1 MERHFDEELKGLK
14 ERLLYMGNLAE
25 KMINQA
31 IEGLVKRDTNLF
43 NQINEWE
50 NEMNF
55 LHIEIDDCCL
65 KLLALRQP
73 TAADLRFITAG
84 MKINSELERVGDQAV
99 NISQNG
105 SEYLKE
111 PQLKPLID
119 IPRMA
124 NLASK
129 MLQDGL
135 DSFVRKDVE
144 LAKSILERD
153 DEVDGL
159 KDQLFRELL
168 TFMLSDP
175 ATIKR
180 ALTLILI
187 SRNLE
192 RIGDH
197 ATNVAEDVIF
207 MVLGKDVRHHVAERK
222 EASPRSS

>member
-1 MERHFDEELKGLK
+1 MDRHFDEELKELK
-14 ERLLYMGNLAE
+14 EKLLSMGNLAE

-31 IEGLVKRDTNLF
+31 MEGLVKRELTLF
-43 NQINEWE
+43 SQINDWE

-55 LHIEIDDCCL
+55 IHIEIDDCCL

-105 SEYLKE
+105 TEYLKE

-119 IPRMA
+119 IPQMA
-124 NLASK
+124 SIASK

-135 DSFVRKDVE
+135 DSFVHKDVE
-144 LAKSILERD
+144 LAKSVLERD
-153 DEVDGL
+153 DEVDSL

-168 TFMLSDP
+168 TFMISDP

-180 ALTLILI
+180 SLTLILI
-187 SRNLE
+187 ARNLE

-197 ATNVAEDVIF
+197 ATNIAEDVIF
-207 MVLGKDVRHHVAERK
+207 MALGKDVRHRTAERMR
-222 EASPRSS
+222 SPGI

>member
-1 MERHFDEELKGLK
+1 MDRHFDEELKELK
-14 ERLLYMGNLAE
+14 EKLLSMGNLAE

-31 IEGLVKRDTNLF
+31 MEGLVKREPALF
-43 NQINEWE
+43 TKIDEWE

-105 SEYLKE
+105 AEYLKE

-119 IPRMA
+119 IPQMA
-124 NLASK
+124 NIASK

-135 DSFVRKDVE
+135 DGFVRKDVE
-144 LAKSILERD
+144 LAKSVLERD

-168 TFMLSDP
+168 TFMISDP

-187 SRNLE
+187 ARNLE

-197 ATNVAEDVIF
+197 ATNIAEDVIF
-207 MVLGKDVRHHVAERK
+207 MVLGKDVRHHAAEK
-222 EASPRSS
+222 VKSPGF

>member
-1 MERHFDEELKGLK
+1 MDRHFDEELKELK
-14 ERLLYMGNLAE
+14 EKLLSMGNLAE

-31 IEGLVKRDTNLF
+31 MDGLVKREPILF
-43 NQINEWE
+43 NQINDWE

-55 LHIEIDDCCL
+55 LHIEIDDACL

-105 SEYLKE
+105 TEYLKE

-124 NLASK
+124 NIASK

-135 DSFVRKDVE
+135 DGFVRKDVE
-144 LAKSILERD
+144 LAKSVLERD
-153 DEVDGL
+153 DEVDDL

-168 TFMLSDP
+168 TFMISDP

-180 ALTLILI
+180 SLTLILI
-187 SRNLE
+187 ARNLE

-197 ATNVAEDVIF
+197 ATNIAEDVIF
-207 MVLGKDVRHHVAERK
+207 MVLGKDVRHHAAEK
-222 EASPRSS
+222 PRSPGV